1 MFMHL
6 ISPTKFQGTSDVALV
21 IHILKCL
28 YFDLL
33 LLQFCVSCKMVTLFL
48 FFIFYFSFYLVYF
61 SAQRIS
67 TQETLQEVFSVL
79 FAILPSAQNRGFVS
93 ELLDCCHTIA
103 GLPLH
108 VSFQAC

>member
-6 ISPTKFQGTSDVALV
+6 ISLPKFQDTSHVALV
-21 IHILKCL
+21 THIPKCL

-33 LLQFCVSCKMVTLFL
+33 LLQFCVSCKMVTLLLFYL
-48 FFIFYFSFYLVYF
+48 FFSLVYF

-67 TQETLQEVFSVL
+67 TRETLQEVFSVL

-93 ELLDCCHTIA
+93 KLLDCCHTIA